1 MGRNLSYLLRTAAS
15 IGEYPANIMPTPT
28 KSWPKKLYGGIVAH
42 VRKAS
47 FAGCAMM
54 QEVGPEER
62 FKAGAGRDGGALR
75 GGGVR
80 TEVRVLEDKVCEDI

>member
-47 FAGCAMM
+47 FAGCAM
-54 QEVGPEER
+54 QEVGPGPEER
-62 FKAGAGRDGGALR
+62 FKAGAVRD
-75 GGGVR
+75 GGVR